1 MPEAS
6 STPIDRVT
14 VGDCMHYGIY
24 GCDPE
29 ASLVEVAAIMSDRH
43 THCVVLP
50 NGSGQT
56 VISDLDVISAI
67 GRDVNLRARDIA
79 AGEPVKVSSDASLR
93 QAAQLMTEHA
103 VAHVVVLDRA
113 DGHLVGVL
121 SSTDII
127 SAYASRGGYGAT
139 A

>member
-1 MPEAS
+1 MHDAS
-6 STPIDRVT
+6 SLPLDRVA

-24 GCDPE
+24 ACDPD
-29 ASLVEVAAIMSDRH
+29 ASLVEVAAIMSDRQ
-43 THCVVLP
+43 THSVVVPLE
-50 NGSGQT
+50 SGQA
-56 VISDLDVISAI
+56 VISDLDVIRAI
-67 GRDVNLRARDIA
+67 GRDEDLRARDIA
-79 AGEPVKVSSDASLR
+79 ATEPLRVSSDASLR
-93 QAAQLMTEHA
+93 RAAQLMTEHA

-127 SAYASRGGYGAT
+127 SAYASRRGYGTT